1 MNSIC
6 FIVLY
11 SGEAEYEDCIESINN
26 LTGYNVSIFEVKN
39 QTKFSAHEQARAFML
54 KNIKRFDLFV
64 KFDSDMIIY
73 DYPMLYD
80 QLRKILVSH
89 KDFQRYTFPLYD
101 HLTLASIYGVHLIRS
116 RHLENLQEVD
126 QLHTDNWISEL
137 RGINVDG
144 RFMFADHGRKQT
156 SRQMQRYIVQRF
168 LKIDRARN
176 YAQAEVF
183 YKIIMNRRKSFR
195 SKKAFLILLYCLQNH
210 YAVADLN
217 GKYLLKGSV
226 YEKNIIK
233 FLLRHLRFE
242 VCKCLLT
249 ILKVNIVNFLYRN
262 EIR

>member
-1 MNSIC
+1 MNSLC

-11 SGEAEYEDCIESINN
+11 SGEAEYKDCIESINN
-26 LTGYNVSIFEVKN
+26 ITDYNVSIFEVKN

-54 KNIKRFDLFV
+54 KNVGRFDLFV

-80 QLRKILVSH
+80 QLGKILSSN
-89 KDFQRYTFPLYD
+89 KDFQRYTYPLYD
-101 HLTLASIYGVHLIRS
+101 HLTSASIYGVHLIRS
-116 RHLENLQEVD
+116 RSLENLEEVD
-126 QLHTDNWISEL
+126 ELHTDNWISRL
-137 RGINVDG
+137 KGLNVDS

-168 LKIDRARN
+168 LKIDRASN

-183 YKIIMNRRKSFR
+183 YKIIVNRRKSFR

-210 YAVADLN
+210 YVVADLN
-217 GKYLLKGSV
+217 GKSFLKASL
-226 YEKNIIK
+226 YEKNIVK
-233 FLLRHLRFE
+233 LLLRHLRFD
-242 VCKCLLT
+242 VCKCLLI
-249 ILKVNIVNFLYRN
+249 ILKVNVANFWYRN